1 MGLVARLLLRSVRKS
16 LSQTLGCMVGAA
28 LLAVA
33 ASLAFASA
41 LRGSGIPLADA
52 SFADYLANLTAG
64 LRNLD
69 VDPMSMSIDRAVS
82 APAAWMLLVS
92 LMAFSTL
99 RFPFEGLRGE
109 GGLVL
114 VLSGSRV
121 AWWVATCVWTILV
134 VLAMWGS
141 CLLSLLAWV
150 LSTSGRLS
158 WEISS
163 FTPFLLQFDVGSLCP
178 TPWPMAA
185 FLGSAILVSCAV
197 CLVQLL
203 LATLLHPLVA
213 YGLTLG
219 YLFLSIFLQRSWLL
233 GNYLMAARSGQFLEG
248 GVSAGTGA
256 LFALSLCLVS
266 IVGGGLVFRH
276 LDVLGRRLSQ

>member
-1 MGLVARLLLRSVRKS
+1 
-16 LSQTLGCMVGAA
+16 MVGAG

-52 SFADYLANLTAG
+52 PFADYLANLTAG

-99 RFPFEGLRGE
+99 RFPFEDLRGE

-158 WEISS
+158 WEVSS

-185 FLGSAILVSCAV
+185 FLGSAILMSCAV

-213 YGLTLG
+213 YGSLWGTCSSRYSFSARG
-219 YLFLSIFLQRSWLL
+219 L

-256 LFALSLCLVS
+256 LFALSPCLVS